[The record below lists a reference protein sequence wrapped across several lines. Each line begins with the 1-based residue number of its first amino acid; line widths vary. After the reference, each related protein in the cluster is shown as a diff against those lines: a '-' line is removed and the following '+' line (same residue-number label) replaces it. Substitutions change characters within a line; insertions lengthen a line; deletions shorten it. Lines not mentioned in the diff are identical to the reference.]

1 MAGSDSTDK
10 SPMSSA
16 QVQRAAFVAVLS
28 FMFFL
33 AMMFAFYIR
42 QSMLY
47 FLLATGFLVLY
58 LITMASFLRLRKK
71 GRVLSD

>member
-1 MAGSDSTDK
+1 MGNELEKTPV
-10 SPMSSA
+10 SPA
-16 QVQRAAFVAVLS
+16 HFQRAVFIAVLS

-47 FLLATGFLVLY
+47 FLLATAFLILY
-58 LITMASFLRLRKK
+58 IVTMVSILRLRR
-71 GRVLSD
+71 GRGR